1 MTKIEYEEKMIQML
15 KDIKELTD
23 EYCNMENDYLS
34 IFIHPK
40 GIAFNNN
47 YWDNETKIDV
57 VMIVEDGEE
66 TRLI

>member
-15 KDIKELTD
+15 KDIKQLTD

-34 IFIHPK
+34 IFIHQN

-47 YWDNETKIDV
+47 YWENETKIDV
-57 VMIVEDGEE
+57 VIGVEDGEE
-66 TRLI
+66 MRLR